1 MSWEVEYTDQFGD
14 WWKTLNDKERDRIAM
29 LVKLLEARGPNLG
42 FPYSSSI
49 KSSRHGN
56 MRELRTKH
64 KGDPIRIIYAF
75 DPHRVALLLIGGNKR
90 GDDRWYKQTIPIA
103 DDLYDEHLEEIT
115 KEELDNG

>member
-56 MRELRTKH
+56 MKNLRKKH
-64 KGDPIRIIYAF
+64 KGDHILIIYAF
-75 DPHRVALLLIGGNKR
+75 DPRRNAILLIEVINGVMIDGMT
-90 GDDRWYKQTIPIA
+90 KQSLSLMIYMTNI
-103 DDLYDEHLEEIT
+103 
-115 KEELDNG
+115 